1 MSVSYNR
8 LWKLLIDKK
17 MSQSEL
23 RKEAGIAP
31 NTMTKMRRD
40 EAVNLAI
47 LGRICDV
54 LDLSLIHIY
63 KFRYFRNSKI
73 VFFVSIDINLRIHYR
88 LSHRDAQAT

>member
-40 EAVNLAI
+40 EAVSYTHLCRGDRDETA
-47 LGRICDV
+47 GWEKYDDV
-54 LDLSLIHIY
+54 EKSEIQPD
-63 KFRYFRNSKI
+63 
-73 VFFVSIDINLRIHYR
+73 
-88 LSHRDAQAT
+88 DAGSGQGNI